1 MIPLF
6 IEYNID
12 YPPYVVGITFN
23 ENKPD
28 LDCQTFGEE
37 IKRCTLPKSY
47 FEGKKSGYYFTKH
60 DNHFDG
66 KSFNYEVAPV
76 KVILDDTNSKGNINS
91 LGLYYWLLLILIMI

>member
-1 MIPLF
+1 MQLELLLMKISL
-6 IEYNID
+6 IQIA
-12 YPPYVVGITFN
+12 
-23 ENKPD
+23 KPWEKKLKD
-28 LDCQTFGEE
+28 AWFLKA
-37 IKRCTLPKSY
+37 ILK
-47 FEGKKSGYYFTKH
+47 GKKTGYYFIKH